1 MEKQNRP
8 DALDRA
14 LTDLYRADVPQ
25 GYRAAWRAAVQR
37 EELPPMKQK
46 QPLHKK
52 PLWRVALPIAA
63 ALVLVFG
70 AYVFVDGLLGIY
82 TAIKSRQQSR
92 HWWVVLL
99 WGLTGVVVGV
109 LTVINPAI
117 TALVL
122 TIYIGVWALMTG
134 VVEIVAALRLRKEIE
149 GEWLL
154 VLGGLISVLF
164 GAFVLAQPGAGMM
177 AMLWVIA
184 TYAVIF
190 GVLMV
195 LLAFKVKKAL

>member
-1 MEKQNRP
+1 MAVDIPSMSVMLRRSWWVLLLRG
-8 DALDRA
+8 AA
-14 LTDLYRADVPQ
+14 AIVFGVLTWMQP
-25 GYRAAWRAAVQR
+25 AAS
-37 EELPPMKQK
+37 
-46 QPLHKK
+46 
-52 PLWRVALPIAA
+52 AA
-63 ALVLVFG
+63 ALVLIFG
-70 AYVFVDGLLGIY
+70 AYVFVDGVLGVY
-82 TAIKSRQQSR
+82 SAIKSRNESR
-92 HWWVVLL
+92 HWWMVLL
-99 WGLTGVVVGV
+99 WGLTGVVFGV
-109 LTVINPAI
+109 LTVINPGI

-122 TIYIGVWALMTG
+122 TIYIGVWALITG

-195 LLAFKVKKAL
+195 LLAFKVKKAW

>member
-1 MEKQNRP
+1 MAVDIPSMSVMLRRSWWVLLLRGV
-8 DALDRA
+8 AA
-14 LTDLYRADVPQ
+14 IVFGVLTWMQP
-25 GYRAAWRAAVQR
+25 AAS
-37 EELPPMKQK
+37 
-46 QPLHKK
+46 
-52 PLWRVALPIAA
+52 AA
-63 ALVLVFG
+63 ALVLIFG
-70 AYVFVDGLLGIY
+70 AYVFLDGVLGVY
-82 TAIKSRQQSR
+82 SAIKSRNESR
-92 HWWVVLL
+92 HWWMVLL
-99 WGLTGVVVGV
+99 WGLTGVVFGV

-122 TIYIGVWALMTG
+122 TIYIGVWALITG

>member
-1 MEKQNRP
+1 MAVDIPSMSVMLRRSWWVLMLRGV
-8 DALDRA
+8 AA
-14 LTDLYRADVPQ
+14 IVFGVLTWMQP
-25 GYRAAWRAAVQR
+25 AAS
-37 EELPPMKQK
+37 
-46 QPLHKK
+46 
-52 PLWRVALPIAA
+52 AA
-63 ALVLVFG
+63 ALVLIFG
-70 AYVFVDGLLGIY
+70 AYVFVDGVLGVFS
-82 TAIKSRQQSR
+82 AIKSRNESR
-92 HWWVVLL
+92 HWWMVLL
-99 WGLTGVVVGV
+99 WGLTGVVFGV

-122 TIYIGVWALMTG
+122 TIYIGVWALITG